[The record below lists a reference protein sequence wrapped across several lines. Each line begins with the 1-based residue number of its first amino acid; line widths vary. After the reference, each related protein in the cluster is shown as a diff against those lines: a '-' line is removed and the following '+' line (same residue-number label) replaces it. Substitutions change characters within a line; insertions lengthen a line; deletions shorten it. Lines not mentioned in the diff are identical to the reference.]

1 MANHFEEAIS
11 AFEEAQTIHTTNSI
25 LYYRWSQALAY
36 DELAP
41 LEKLIIARDLIRK
54 AMECFS
60 KEKIF
65 REQGKMV
72 LKMLNL
78 HNTAEAIEYQ
88 RGFVDSQ
95 IRHKES
101 ETVTAIAGTK
111 S

>member
-1 MANHFEEAIS
+1 MANHFEEAIV
-11 AFEEAQTIHTTNSI
+11 AFEEAHSIHTTNSI

-36 DELAP
+36 DELAS
-41 LEKLIIARDLIRK
+41 LDKLILARDLIRK
-54 AMECFS
+54 AMESFS

-95 IRHKES
+95 MRHKES
-101 ETVTAIAGTK
+101 ETVTAIAGSK